1 MAAPQ
6 KLGLVIPTL
15 NEEQNL
21 VPLLQ
26 RLHNVLYPLVT
37 PYEILIVDG
46 GSTDRTLDFARDYA
60 KGHAEIK
67 VLSDPRRSGLAAAVV
82 HGWQNTSAPFLGAMD
97 ADLQHP
103 PELVPALL
111 SGVIQGADLVIASRY
126 VNGKEIAGWSP
137 LRRIAS
143 RLGTRLTA
151 PLLPPNLHLTDP
163 LSGFFILRRSC
174 IEGIPLQVIGF
185 KILLEIIVCANV
197 SSAVE
202 VPFEFGFR
210 QSGESK
216 ATLKVGLEYL
226 RLLMS
231 LRARKRMRHSSLTS
245 ADHVAI
251 VPGVPGTRARAA
263 GP

>member
-1 MAAPQ
+1 MSNGLSRLATRFLGEPESLEAAKAEPGKPLDAERAQ

-163 LSGFFILRRSC
+163 LSGFFL
-174 IEGIPLQVIGF
+174 
-185 KILLEIIVCANV
+185 
-197 SSAVE
+197 
-202 VPFEFGFR
+202 
-210 QSGESK
+210 GE
-216 ATLKVGLEYL
+216 ATLLHHL
-226 RLLMS
+226 
-231 LRARKRMRHSSLTS
+231 
-245 ADHVAI
+245 
-251 VPGVPGTRARAA
+251 GVI
-263 GP
+263 